1 MKASLM
7 TLVGAAA
14 ILTAS
19 LTGATAQVLNL
30 TGEFQCVRLCLAGP
44 PALAYLTQ
52 ADWQLNLVNEAGVP
66 SRGWID
72 YPGHIWAEA
81 WNEGAFYSPDGM
93 IIQFDNGTVWQR
105 VIEVPAI
112 APVIRRH
119 YRHHHP
125 IASNG

>member
-1 MKASLM
+1 MKASLT
-7 TLVGAAA
+7 TLVGAAT

-30 TGEFQCVRLCLAGP
+30 TGEFHCVRLCLAGP
-44 PALAYLTQ
+44 RALAYLTQ

-81 WNEGAFYSPDGM
+81 WNEGAFYSPDG
-93 IIQFDNGTVWQR
+93 ITIQFDNGTVWQR
-105 VIEVPAI
+105 IVEVPVVAS
-112 APVIRRH
+112 VIKHH
-119 YRHHHP
+119 YRHHRP